1 LVFSV
6 FCSYRLGGAVTG
18 GSPAKAALNR
28 NTQLLRHC
36 FQLLPQNMYDD
47 AYFMGLALEQARAA
61 ALADEVPVGAVV
73 VKDGQVIAAG
83 RNAPIALHDPSA
95 HAEMQALRAAAH
107 TLGNYR
113 LDGCELY
120 VTLEPCAMC
129 AGAMLHAR
137 LKRVVF
143 GANEPKT
150 GAAGSVVNLFEN
162 TQLNHQT
169 SVLGGVLTAQC
180 GEVLQDFFRDKRLFA
195 LGSGLNTP
203 LREDALRT
211 PEGCFSELTEFPWRG
226 HFVNNLPVLEG
237 LRMHYLD
244 EGPVQSPQAFL
255 CLHGRA
261 DWSYVFRHMLP
272 VWCAAGHRVVV
283 PDFIG
288 YGKSDKSKR
297 TTAHALAFHQQC
309 LGEFV
314 ERLDL
319 RNMVLVVQAGSLA
332 LGMVDGLLV
341 SGRVKAVVRMHMQA
355 SAQDVLAYECP
366 YPDAGHKA
374 ALRAFPPNT
383 KGGETGLV
391 AQEQALVGESLVL
404 HDVGEVV
411 SQDAAQ
417 SAQAVLALFAAG

>member
-1 LVFSV
+1 M
-6 FCSYRLGGAVTG
+6 
-18 GSPAKAALNR
+18 P
-28 NTQLLRHC
+28 
-36 FQLLPQNMYDD
+36 DD
-47 AYFMGLALEQARAA
+47 IYFMGLALEQARAA
-61 ALADEVPVGAVV
+61 ALAGEVPVGAVL
-73 VKDGQVIAAG
+73 VKDGLVIAVG
-83 RNAPIALHDPSA
+83 RNAPVALHDPSA
-95 HAEMQALRAAAH
+95 HAEMQALRAAAL

-113 LDGCELY
+113 LEGCELY

-169 SVLGGVLTAQC
+169 SVLGGILNAQC
-180 GEVLQDFFRDKRLFA
+180 GEVLQDFFRNKRL
-195 LGSGLNTP
+195 LVSSSGFNTP

-211 PEGCFSELTEFPWRG
+211 PEACFSELTEFPWPSQY
-226 HFVNNLPVLEG
+226 VDDLPTLDG

-244 EGPVQSPQAFL
+244 EGPAQAVPVFL
-255 CLHGRA
+255 CLHGSA
-261 DWSYVFRHMLP
+261 DWSYVFRHTLP
-272 VWCAAGHRVVV
+272 VWCEAGHRVVV

-288 YGKSDKSKR
+288 FGKSDKPKR
-297 TTAHALAFHQQC
+297 VTAHSKAFHQQC

-319 RNMVLVVQAGSLA
+319 CNIVLVVQDRSVVQGQEMELLA
-332 LGMVDGLLV
+332 

-355 SAQDVLAYECP
+355 SAQDMLAYECP

-374 ALRAFPPNT
+374 GPRAFAPNA
-383 KGGETGLV
+383 KDRESGLMAKV
-391 AQEQALVGESLVL
+391 PSPVGMPVIL
-404 HDVGEVV
+404 HDFDEVV
-411 SQDAAQ
+411 SQDAATF
-417 SAQAVLALFAAG
+417 AQTVLTLLAA